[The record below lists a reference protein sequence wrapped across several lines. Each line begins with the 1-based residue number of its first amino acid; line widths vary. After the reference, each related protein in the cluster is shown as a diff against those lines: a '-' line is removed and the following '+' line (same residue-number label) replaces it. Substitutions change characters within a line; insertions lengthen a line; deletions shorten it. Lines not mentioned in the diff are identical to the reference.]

1 MRVEPRDGSERPAD
15 SRPNAALPRSLKGN
29 KTSDFLM
36 KESSSASMHDDRRQE
51 FLLAALPMKVWQI
64 LPNLIGVGF
73 LSCAMVSP
81 QEAIDRTRT
90 STATHDGASN
100 SFVMQPGIPVKREE
114 PCVEA
119 QIGPNAAP
127 PTWDSP
133 ASTTQCGT
141 LETDS
146 SLIEEAVGAGVLQ
159 QTLATT
165 AKYGLTSHLEVRWGL
180 PGKIAKGGGGTP
192 RLQGTTDQWI
202 GACYRFHDEGRWT
215 PDLALDFAIKFPT
228 ANPAKGFGS
237 GYVDDQLTFIASRDW
252 GATHIDFNLAGTIAG
267 SSKGKDGAAE
277 FGLALTRQATARFL
291 WTLEVY
297 GGPQPGTDERYG
309 SALVG
314 GAWSLRPWLS
324 INSGYA
330 RAFTAGMPHEQFLLT
345 VIYTSR
351 PWFASLISGSRF
363 GRALGR

>member
-81 QEAIDRTRT
+81 QEAIDRTGT

-146 SLIEEAVGAGVLQ
+146 FLIEEAVGAGVLQ

-180 PGKIAKGGGGTP
+180 PGKMAKGGGGTP

-228 ANPAKGFGS
+228 ANPAKGFGAVMS
-237 GYVDDQLTFIASRDW
+237 TTSSPSSR
-252 GATHIDFNLAGTIAG
+252 
-267 SSKGKDGAAE
+267 AAI
-277 FGLALTRQATARFL
+277 GVRRTSTSIWRGRL
-291 WTLEVY
+291 LEVRR
-297 GGPQPGTDERYG
+297 GKM
-309 SALVG
+309 AL
-314 GAWSLRPWLS
+314 LS
-324 INSGYA
+324 SDWPSRG
-330 RAFTAGMPHEQFLLT
+330 RQRRDSCGRWKSTAGRNRARTSAT
-345 VIYTSR
+345 VLRWWAAPGVYDPGFRSTAVTHARLQRACRTSN
-351 PWFASLISGSRF
+351 FY
-363 GRALGR
+363 